1 MAPPPTQAAA
11 LRPLAGLVG
20 RGSDL
25 ARLLGHLDAGRS
37 VRILAPRG
45 AGTTALLRAV
55 CGSQPRRATRDG
67 VLALPTGLPLT
78 DLPEAARRLLP
89 GANRPLDTQRLLV
102 LLDERDLEARDVQ
115 TLQQMVPSSLL
126 VVTGDP
132 DADPAGL
139 VPAPLSG
146 LSEHHAVALM
156 EAAIGRSLSVEE
168 GRAARW
174 VAAAVGGMPT
184 WLVQAA
190 GAVREGGLSFSEI
203 RDLLDDPPRPGALT
217 VALQN
222 ALDDDLHVA
231 LSTLRTFADVPVPV
245 SVLAAAIGC
254 DADTAQRRVRRLFLL
269 GLAGTDGREGWTA
282 ASAVADVSDPVR
294 AGVAD
299 RLTPWLSSEAAA
311 AASLTATAAVLS
323 VVGDRVAAAD
333 VHTAAPLAAA
343 ALDGLPLGGLEQS
356 MLLLEETVHWA
367 GSESSEEGVV
377 DDTPAAAVGGAET
390 PPVHDEEGSLP
401 APLSGPPRPAPD
413 PATSPASP
421 WNSRLALLVS
431 DWRGLVVVAVAAGA
445 VLLGALLAVPMVQG
459 DRTVDEPVRA
469 ELDLGT
475 VSVGESGAA
484 TLQLNLAGR
493 TVQYPVSLSIS
504 GPDPEAFAL
513 DPLRCDDEDCRA
525 TVTFTPDRPGAHLS
539 TVTATDPT
547 GLQHGTVEL
556 SGSGTGDPAPKAAT
570 ANLGVTLYP
579 AQPSPLPSGDQAVV
593 PVGVRNAGPEDS
605 TGARLVVTVPV
616 GVEASASGCT
626 LDGTGLVCPIAELL
640 SGDQVTVEVTLT
652 IPEGS
657 GPVQVRAAV
666 EPTSDIDPSSG
677 DDAAGFTYP
686 VSG

>member
-55 CGSQPRRATRDG
+55 CGDHPHPSTPDG

-89 GANRPLDTQRLLV
+89 GANRPLDGQRLLV

-126 VVTGDP
+126 VVTGGP

-139 VPAPLSG
+139 APAPLAG

-156 EAAIGRSLSVEE
+156 EAAIGRPFSVEE

-174 VAAAVGGMPT
+174 VASAVGGMPT

-190 GAVREGGLSFSEI
+190 AAVREGGLSFSEI

-245 SVLAAAIGC
+245 PVLAAALGC
-254 DADTAQRRVRRLFLL
+254 DPDTAQRRVRRLFLL

-299 RLTPWLSSEAAA
+299 RLTPWLASGAAA
-311 AASLTATAAVLS
+311 DASLTAIAAVLGT
-323 VVGDRVAAAD
+323 VGHRVAAGD
-333 VHTAAPLAAA
+333 VHEAGRLADAARS
-343 ALDGLPLGGLEQS
+343 GLPLDELDQTV
-356 MLLLEETVHWA
+356 LLLEQTVRWSGPEREQPA
-367 GSESSEEGVV
+367 DEENLDGTAEAAPIPAADAVGATAPVAAAPNDEPAAPADAGVV
-377 DDTPAAAVGGAET
+377 ET
-390 PPVHDEEGSLP
+390 S
-401 APLSGPPRPAPD
+401 S
-413 PATSPASP
+413 
-421 WNSRLALLVS
+421 SRLASVLA
-431 DWRGLVVVAVAAGA
+431 DWRRLVVVAVAAAA
-445 VLLGALLAVPMVQG
+445 VLLGVLLAVPMLRG
-459 DRTVDEPVRA
+459 PDPSA
-469 ELDLGT
+469 EAIRVDLGLGT
-475 VSVGESGAA
+475 ASVGDPTTT
-484 TLQLNLAGR
+484 TLQLDLSGRDVTFPVDLA
-493 TVQYPVSLSIS
+493 VS
-504 GPDPEAFAL
+504 GPDPEAFLL
-513 DPLRCDDEDCRA
+513 DPPRCDAADCRA
-525 TVTFTPDRPGAHLS
+525 TVTFTPDRSGTHLA
-539 TVTATDPT
+539 TATATDT
-547 GLQHGTVEL
+547 AGVEHAVVEL
-556 SGSGTGDPAPKAAT
+556 SGTGTRDPAPEP
-570 ANLGVTLYP
+570 GVTDLSVTLFP
-579 AQPSPLPSGDQAVV
+579 AQPSPLPVDGEGVV
-593 PVGVRNAGPEDS
+593 PIGVRNAGPEDS

-626 LDGTGLVCPIAELL
+626 LDGTDLVCPIAELP
-640 SGDQVTVEVTLT
+640 SGEQLTVDVTLT
-652 IPEGS
+652 VPPGA
-657 GPVQVRAAV
+657 GPVRVGAAV
-666 EPTSDIDPSSG
+666 TPTSDTDPSSG
-677 DDAAGFTYP
+677 EDAAGFTYP

>member
-55 CGSQPRRATRDG
+55 CGDHQRPSTPDG

-89 GANRPLDTQRLLV
+89 GANRPLDSQRLLV

-126 VVTGDP
+126 VVTGEP

-190 GAVREGGLSFSEI
+190 AAVREGGLSFSEI

-245 SVLAAAIGC
+245 PVLAAALGC
-254 DADTAQRRVRRLFLL
+254 DPDTAQRRVRRLFLL

-282 ASAVADVSDPVR
+282 ACGVADVSEPVR
-294 AGVAD
+294 AGVAE
-299 RLTPWLSSEAAA
+299 RLTPWLSSGAAA
-311 AASLTATAAVLS
+311 GASLTAIAATLGT
-323 VVGDRVAAAD
+323 VGHRVAAGD
-333 VHTAAPLAAA
+333 VHEAGQLADAAREGLP
-343 ALDGLPLGGLEQS
+343 LDGLDQTV
-356 MLLLEETVHWA
+356 LLLEQTVRWA
-367 GSESSEEGVV
+367 GPEQQQSSEEEAP
-377 DDTPAAAVGGAET
+377 DTPGGPTET
-390 PPVHDEEGSLP
+390 PPVAVVEPPTPLAAGRDDGP
-401 APLSGPPRPAPD
+401 AAPAESGVTETTA
-413 PATSPASP
+413 
-421 WNSRLALLVS
+421 SRLGSALG
-431 DWRGLVVVAVAAGA
+431 DWRRLVVVAVAAAA
-445 VLLGALLAVPMVQG
+445 VLLGVLLALPMLRG
-459 DRTVDEPVRA
+459 TDPSTEAVRA
-469 ELDLGT
+469 DLELGT
-475 VSVGESGAA
+475 ASVGDPAA
-484 TLQLNLAGR
+484 TTLQLDLSGRDVAFPLDLA
-493 TVQYPVSLSIS
+493 VA
-504 GPDPEAFAL
+504 GPDPEAFVL
-513 DPLRCDDEDCRA
+513 DPSRCDAADCRA
-525 TVTFTPDRPGAHLS
+525 TVTFTPDRSGTHLA
-539 TVTATDPT
+539 TVTATDT
-547 GLQHGTVEL
+547 AGVEHAVVEL
-556 SGSGTGDPAPKAAT
+556 SGTGTEDAAPEP
-570 ANLGVTLYP
+570 GVTDLSVTLFP
-579 AQPSPLPSGDQAVV
+579 AQPSPLPIGGEGVV

-605 TGARLVVTVPV
+605 TGARLVVTVPG
-616 GVEASASGCT
+616 GVAASASGCT
-626 LDGTGLVCPIAELL
+626 LDATDLVCPIAELA

-657 GPVQVRAAV
+657 GPVQVGAAV
-666 EPTSDIDPSSG
+666 EPTSDTDPSSG